1 MRADGGL
8 TRKGDLRANAILGA
22 ALRCLARDG
31 FAATSLQRVADE
43 AGTSKR
49 AVVYYYGSREGLF
62 THVAQQVGDRLV
74 DRLGEAVN
82 GLETPEEIVD
92 GSFRALWEAITTDRP
107 LLIAWFGL
115 HAESITNTKLQ
126 EAAGSITNR
135 LIELIGRLVDRLILR
150 GYTLR
155 VDRDIVE
162 TLTLVS
168 IQGLA
173 LAYLDFGNTQRLR
186 DATAAVQSLLT
197 SVIVLAHATA
207 VDRGGRDRDR
217 A

>member
-8 TRKGDLRANAILGA
+8 TRKGDLRANEILGA

-74 DRLGEAVN
+74 DRLSEAVN

-115 HAESITNTKLQ
+115 HAESITNAKLQ
-126 EAAGSITNR
+126 EAAGSITSR
-135 LIELIGRLVDRLILR
+135 LIELIGRLIDRLILR

-155 VDRDIVE
+155 VDRGVME

-173 LAYLDFGNTQRLR
+173 HTYLDLGDTPRLH
-186 DATAAVQSLLT
+186 DAIATVQGLLT
-197 SVIVLAHATA
+197 SVIVVTGAAT
-207 VDRGGRDRDR
+207 VEQGGRER